1 VARRPRDVEQGI
13 FHVFA
18 HSVWAADALYRDDA
32 DRLRFIRELARSTNK
47 FGWTCIAFCLMGT
60 HYHLILEVERGV
72 LPAGMHALNFR
83 YAAGFNAR
91 HKMKGHVLG
100 TRYNSFRLRSEASLL
115 HRFKYV
121 ARNPVEAGLCASAE
135 EWSWSSYPGTIGVS
149 APHSFVDASAVLACI
164 EGPHDL
170 ALGWLRRYVKDP

>member
-1 VARRPRDVEQGI
+1 VARRLRDVERGI
-13 FHVFA
+13 FHVFT

-32 DRLRFIRELARSTNK
+32 DRMRFIRELARSTSK

-60 HYHLILEVERGV
+60 HYHLILEVERGA

-121 ARNPVEAGLCASAE
+121 ARNPVEAGLCVSPE
-135 EWSWSSYPGTIGVS
+135 DWSWSSYAGTVGVS
-149 APHSFVDASAVLACI
+149 APHSFVDAAPVLACL
-164 EGPHDL
+164 EGPHDV
-170 ALGWLRRYVKDP
+170 AIGRLRRYVNNP

>member
-1 VARRPRDVEQGI
+1 MARRPRDIEPGI
-13 FHVFA
+13 FHVFT

-32 DRLRFIRELARSTNK
+32 DRSRFLRELARTTRK

-60 HYHLILEVERGV
+60 HYHLILDVERGV

-91 HKMKGHVLG
+91 HKMKGHVHG
-100 TRYNSFRLRSEASLL
+100 TRYNSFRISSAASLL

-121 ARNPVEAGLCASAE
+121 ARNPVEAGLCKSPAD
-135 EWSWSSYPGTIGVS
+135 WPWSSYRGTVGLS
-149 APHSFVDASAVLACI
+149 NPHSFVDARTILACLG
-164 EGPHDL
+164 GPHGVAIDR
-170 ALGWLRRYVKDP
+170 LRRYVEDP